1 MSAELLVSAAAWFVA
16 SFVGGLCGI
25 GAAAIA
31 TAMQIL
37 VMPVQKVVLVSCLT
51 ALGLGTAM
59 ALRYGR
65 QCRWKT
71 ALLLFAG
78 ALPGS
83 WAGLFVL
90 AHASSTTLEVVVGV
104 MLVFCTVG
112 MALFRKAAFLKE
124 SAAASLVVGFA
135 GGALGTSVNIDGP
148 VVALYGLQA
157 GWSPMV
163 FLGTTS
169 VYFALRLVLTCTCRP
184 RPAST
189 RRTCSSS
196 PLSACPFP
204 WPVSP
209 WPCPLSKEFASTC
222 FAAWS
227 RPSSCL
233 PACCA
238 WGGRSSEPPAG
249 CCRVCQA
256 RGRPFG
262 HARAQLQTCLL
273 SAACCCIRL

>member
-51 ALGLGTAM
+51 ALVLGTAM

-90 AHASSTTLEVVVGV
+90 AHASAATLEVVVGV

-112 MALFRKAAFLKE
+112 MALFRKVAFLKE
-124 SAAASLVVGFA
+124 SAAASLIVGFA

-169 VYFALRLVLTCTCRP
+169 VYFALRLVLTCTVQ
-184 RPAST
+184 ASAGLYT
-189 RRTCSSS
+189 PDVLKLALVCMPFSLAGLALAMPIVKRVRLDVFRRVVEAVIV
-196 PLSACPFP
+196 LAG
-204 WPVSP
+204 V
-209 WPCPLSKEFASTC
+209 L
-222 FAAWS
+222 
-227 RPSSCL
+227 CL
-233 PACCA
+233 
-238 WGGRSSEPPAG
+238 GRAL
-249 CCRVCQA
+249 
-256 RGRPFG
+256 F
-262 HARAQLQTCLL
+262 
-273 SAACCCIRL
+273 